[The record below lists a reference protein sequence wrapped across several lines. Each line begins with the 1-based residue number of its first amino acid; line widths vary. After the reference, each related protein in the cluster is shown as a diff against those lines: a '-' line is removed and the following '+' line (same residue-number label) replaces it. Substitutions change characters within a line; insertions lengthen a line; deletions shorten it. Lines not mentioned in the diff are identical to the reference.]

1 MKTNTITVNIP
12 EGKERVMAPAL
23 RWEYDLAQYL
33 KIEGLQL
40 PEYYQVDFCN
50 VGDEET
56 ITMVGTADGVLIPD
70 QLIQTG
76 LPIAAYLYLQ
86 TGTESWNTEIMI
98 LISVMG
104 RPERTDIEPTPEE
117 QSTIDSLLA
126 AMNEAVADGVGV
138 PAGGTAGQVL
148 KKASD
153 EDYDAEWADEE
164 GGLFVVELTGSGS
177 YTRTSNKTPAQIKAA
192 YDAGMTVIANITAS
206 NTIAYLYQST
216 ASRAEFRTLPMTGM
230 DNDHRSVM
238 WYEYNLASANTT
250 TVNITYTSVSSAEDI
265 FATYFPHIEFFVEWS
280 SGDYFPMFGTPM
292 TENEWYS
299 FYRGDMQGTDAYLRS
314 IEYVNNERFYVTY
327 RSEKIWETYDA
338 DHDKYYGNILFSHT
352 EIDGQTV
359 KTTEILWKH
368 DISDASMEIVSR
380 TIATYSATAVTDYP
394 QKFDPA

>member
-56 ITMVGTADGVLIPD
+56 ITMVGTEDGVLIPD

-126 AMNEAVADGVGV
+126 AMNEAVADGVGI

-148 KKASD
+148 TKESGD
-153 EDYDAEWADEE
+153 DYDAGWHDAPDGES
-164 GGLFVVELTGSGS
+164 LFIVNGTWYSIYYYNLDHTFAE
-177 YTRTSNKTPAQIKAA
+177 IKAA
-192 YDAGMTVIANITAS
+192 YQAGKYPMLKIGSDLIPMVYMSDETITFRRFFADISSAKGTNYYVYAS
-206 NTIAYLYQST
+206 SPSDPTQASYYDTNLIPT
-216 ASRAEFRTLPMTGM
+216 AEGLGLTPFQNGCAFEIIEDSDDPESWQVLRTNFGM
-230 DNDHRSVM
+230 DISEMNFSNETTHVELFCNGTFEWGQDVYPELRPFPLVDM
-238 WYEYNLASANTT
+238 AMEDYNGGILVHLTFGKVEKVSGTLKYKEFKID
-250 TVNITYTSVSSAEDI
+250 TVAYTYDWTQATVTYT
-265 FATYFPHIEFFVEWS
+265 
-280 SGDYFPMFGTPM
+280 
-292 TENEWYS
+292 
-299 FYRGDMQGTDAYLRS
+299 
-314 IEYVNNERFYVTY
+314 
-327 RSEKIWETYDA
+327 ETA
-338 DHDKYYGNILFSHT
+338 L
-352 EIDGQTV
+352 
-359 KTTEILWKH
+359 
-368 DISDASMEIVSR
+368 
-380 TIATYSATAVTDYP
+380 
-394 QKFDPA
+394 